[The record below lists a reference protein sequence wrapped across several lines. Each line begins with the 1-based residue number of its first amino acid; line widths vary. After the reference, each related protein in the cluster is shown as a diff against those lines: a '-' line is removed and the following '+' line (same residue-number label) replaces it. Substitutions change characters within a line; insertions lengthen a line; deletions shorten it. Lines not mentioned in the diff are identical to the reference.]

1 MCFVR
6 RFYRQFILEKP
17 FYFIVSEYMTGDDGA
32 TPKECRNFLTT
43 LIVI

>member
-6 RFYRQFILEKP
+6 RFNRQFILVKP

-32 TPKECRNFLTT
+32 TPKAGRNFLTT
-43 LIVI
+43 

>member
-6 RFYRQFILEKP
+6 RFNRQFILGKP

-32 TPKECRNFLTT
+32 TPKVCRNFLMT
-43 LIVI
+43 